1 MKKLTPK
8 ILGSL
13 LALYEHKIFVQG
25 AIWNINSFDQM
36 GVELGKV
43 LAKNILQ
50 ELQSGEVIES
60 HDCST
65 NALIAMYNQM
75 RQS

>member
-1 MKKLTPK
+1 
-8 ILGSL
+8 
-13 LALYEHKIFVQG
+13 VQG

-50 ELQSGEVIES
+50 ELQSGKMIES

-65 NALIAMYNQM
+65 NALINTYNRM
-75 RQS
+75 RQL